1 MTEIITKAAES
12 ANTIGSYRHPVLEE
26 GNLSFPNGR
35 YVIAFPDDA
44 VSHEE
49 LRLEHRVERAG
60 LIKRLIRQEKAEYA
74 CIVSSPKSFYRR
86 TLRQSSPS
94 QRVTWS
100 DRDLGEPPLFTPVI
114 LCTEAIDVDL
124 DTDRDEVH
132 SAWHGVHVKIPRGA
146 RLAVGHVFDLRSS
159 VTQLITIQPDETL
172 SGSTFLVDT
181 GSDPFR
187 FVVKCGPELI
197 HYFRKAPQSVTR
209 SNVMTHVVTA
219 CLAVLQRQF
228 DDPEE
233 WDRNLHRLADH
244 LTQKYPHRWDDEDFH
259 PEEAATVLHPH
270 VLPDPDED
278 R

>member
-1 MTEIITKAAES
+1 MIEIITEAAAS

-35 YVIAFPDDA
+35 YVVAFPEDG
-44 VSHEE
+44 VGSEE
-49 LRLEHRVERAG
+49 LRLEHRVERAS
-60 LIKRLIRQEKAEYA
+60 LIKRLIRQKKAEYA

-86 TLRQSSPS
+86 TLLQRSPS
-94 QRVTWS
+94 QRVRWS

-114 LCTEAIDVDL
+114 LCTDAVAVDL
-124 DTDRDEVH
+124 DSARDEVH
-132 SAWHGVHVKIPRGA
+132 PAWHGIRVEIPRGA

-197 HYFRKAPQSVTR
+197 RYFRSAPRSETR
-209 SNVMTHVVTA
+209 SNIMTHVVTA

-228 DDPEE
+228 RDPEE
-233 WDRNLHRLADH
+233 WDRNLSRLADH
-244 LTQKYPHRWDDEDFH
+244 LAGKYPYGWDEEDFH
-259 PEEAATVLHPH
+259 PEEAATVLYPH
-270 VLPDPDED
+270 VLPDPDGD